1 MRYFNYQLFNSN
13 IDKIFINDFESEDVI
28 TISTINP
35 HSFVVAEKDLN
46 FKRALINSDFLLVDG
61 VGIRLILLLK
71 LRNVKLINGPFLHSQ
86 ILYKF
91 NNKKLRVFYMGSTEF
106 VLDKIKEK
114 LNIQLPIWEVETY
127 SPPFVNIFSNDQN
140 DCIIE
145 NINKFKPD
153 ILFIGMTAPKQE
165 KWVDLNKHL
174 LKAKYIVSIGA
185 VFDFYSGYKKSAPKL
200 IAKLNLIWAYRLFTD
215 FKHVWKRTFISFPLF
230 IYYNVINSIKK

>member
-106 VLDKIKEK
+106 VLDKIK
-114 LNIQLPIWEVETY
+114 
-127 SPPFVNIFSNDQN
+127 
-140 DCIIE
+140 
-145 NINKFKPD
+145 
-153 ILFIGMTAPKQE
+153 
-165 KWVDLNKHL
+165 
-174 LKAKYIVSIGA
+174 
-185 VFDFYSGYKKSAPKL
+185 
-200 IAKLNLIWAYRLFTD
+200 
-215 FKHVWKRTFISFPLF
+215 
-230 IYYNVINSIKK
+230 